1 MVLNLD
7 ENKTF
12 LDRDEKKKVDAVK
25 DFYEKYT
32 IEDDTVVKIL
42 TFFGK
47 IGIPIIFFV
56 FITGYWVTGMSKFIS
71 G

>member
-1 MVLNLD
+1 M
-7 ENKTF
+7 F
-12 LDRDEKKKVDAVK
+12 RDEKKKVDAVK

-32 IEDDTVVKIL
+32 IEDDTVVKVL

-47 IGIPIIFFV
+47 VGVPIIFLV
-56 FITGYWVTGMSKFIS
+56 FIAGYWVTGISKFIS